1 MGQENNTEPKKEK
14 FDRRNGTK
22 PQPDKDDKKGSEQK

>member
-14 FDRRNGTK
+14 FDRRHGTNPRPEK
-22 PQPDKDDKKGSEQK
+22 DKQKGSEQK